1 MNENSNKTVLITGGA
16 QGIGSCISRDLH
28 LAGYQIVIFDNDEEA
43 IREKQFKNTDVNYL
57 NVDISSEE
65 QIVAAIQKI
74 DTSNLFA
81 LINNAAISANSTPT
95 ELKLEDWNRVI
106 SVNLSGPF
114 LLTKHCAPFLNK
126 NKGSIVNIA
135 STRALMSEPN
145 TEAYSASKGGL
156 LSLTHALAMSLA
168 PDIRVNSI
176 SPGWIEVGYLKKVSA
191 RTIFEHTEAD
201 KMQHP
206 AGRVG
211 IPEDISSMV
220 KFLISEESGFIT
232 GQNFVIDGGMTRKM
246 IYV

>member
-1 MNENSNKTVLITGGA
+1 MIKKVIVTGGA
-16 QGIGSCISRDLH
+16 QGIGSCIASDLH
-28 LAGYQIVIFDNDEEA
+28 LAGYQILVFDNDEEA
-43 IREKQFKNTDVNYL
+43 FHEKHLQNPGILYL
-57 NVDISSEE
+57 NVDVSSEE
-65 QIVAAIQKI
+65 QIIAALQKI

-81 LINNAAISANSTPT
+81 LINNAAISANTKPT

-106 SVNLSGPF
+106 SVNLTGPF
-114 LLTKHCAPFLNK
+114 LLAKHCAPFLKK
-126 NKGSIVNIA
+126 NKGSVLNIA

-145 TEAYSASKGGL
+145 TEAYSASKGGI

-176 SPGWIEVGYLKKVSA
+176 SPGWIEVGHLKKESE
-191 RTIFEHTEAD
+191 RSSIEHTEAD

-220 KFLISEESGFIT
+220 KFLISEEAGFIT
-232 GQNFVIDGGMTRKM
+232 GQNFIVDGGMTRKM